1 MRSLILALPALAAL
15 ALPAAPAYSAEG
27 MWTLDNLPA
36 AMLQRDFGFSPDAA
50 WVRHVMQASV
60 RLESGCSASFVSP
73 DGLVLTNSHC
83 VRRCVSDLST
93 ARRDLA
99 LTAFVAD
106 SRDDERT
113 CPGLEA
119 SRLVETREVTAT
131 VRAALDGTRGNAFA
145 AARSRIQAELEAACV
160 AGDAD
165 SVRCQLVELYQ
176 GGQYW
181 IYRYERLREL
191 RLVFAPEEAAGSFGG
206 DLDNFEF
213 PRFSFDAALLRVW
226 KDGAPYRTGDWFA
239 LHPAGIAEDAL
250 VVATGQPGRTR
261 RLLTVSQLETLRD
274 VELTAAALRLAEL
287 RGLLTRYR
295 AEGAEQ
301 SRLAGADLRRA
312 ENQLKVLRGE
322 IEALHDPDLFARKRA
337 DERALRDF
345 VAADPALAA
354 RSAGAWEAIAQAQA
368 ARRRLGAEYTQLETG
383 HAFASPMFLHA
394 RSLVR
399 AAAERAR
406 PDGER
411 LREYSE
417 SALPALRQRTVAAI
431 PFHPD
436 YEAMTLAWSLGH
448 AREVLGSGHPAIR
461 RLLGKDS
468 PHAVAQRVM
477 RATGLGDAAERA
489 RLWDGGTEAISSNR
503 DPLLA
508 LAAAIDP
515 AARAARSAWESQ
527 VESVELAQH
536 ALISAARFARDGDNA
551 YPDASFTLRAAF
563 GVRRGYEENGREVA
577 SLTTLGQM
585 YERATG
591 AAPFAL
597 PARWLNRR
605 GTVDPS
611 TPLNQVTTIDT
622 IGGNSGSPI
631 IDRQRRLVGLNFDRN
646 RHALGRAYGFD
657 ETRGRNISVHPAA
670 ILAALEHIYMAPALV
685 RELRAAKKAAAG
697 QEP

>member
-1 MRSLILALPALAAL
+1 MRRIFLALPALVAL
-15 ALPAAPAYSAEG
+15 VLPAARTHAAEG
-27 MWTLDNLPA
+27 MWTLDNLPMA
-36 AMLQRDFGFSPDAA
+36 TLQRDFDFTPDAE

-60 RLESGCSASFVSP
+60 RLETGCSASFVAP

-83 VRRCVSDLST
+83 IRRCVSDLSS

-99 LTAFVAD
+99 LTGFVAD
-106 SRDDERT
+106 SRGEERI

-119 SRLVETREVTAT
+119 SRLIETRDVTTT
-131 VRAALDGTRGNAFA
+131 VRAALDGSQGDAFA
-145 AARSRIQAELEAACV
+145 AARNRIQAELEAACV
-160 AGDAD
+160 ADAAEE
-165 SVRCQLVELYQ
+165 VRCQLVELYQ

-191 RLVFAPEEAAGSFGG
+191 RLAFVPEEAIGGFGG
-206 DLDNFEF
+206 DLDNFEY
-213 PRFSFDAALLRVW
+213 PRFSLDAALLRVW
-226 KDGAPYRTGDWFA
+226 RDGAPYRTDDWFA
-239 LHPAGIAEDAL
+239 LHPAGTAEGEL
-250 VVATGQPGRTR
+250 VIATGQPGRTR

-274 VELTAAALRLAEL
+274 AELTAAALRLAEL

-301 SRLAGADLRRA
+301 SRIASADLRRT
-312 ENQLKVLRGE
+312 ENMLKVLRGE
-322 IEALHDPDLFARKRA
+322 IETLHDPAVFARKREA
-337 DERALRDF
+337 ERALRNF
-345 VAADPALAA
+345 VSADSTLAA
-354 RSAGAWEAIAQAQA
+354 GTAGAWDAIAQAQQ
-368 ARRRLGAEYTQLETG
+368 ARRSLGNEYTQLETG
-383 HAFASPMFLHA
+383 HAFASPLFLHA
-394 RSLVR
+394 RTLVR

-411 LREYSE
+411 LRDYSE
-417 SALPALRQRTVAAI
+417 SALPALRQRTVAAT
-431 PFHPD
+431 PFQPE

-448 AREVLGSGHPAIR
+448 AREALGHEHPAIR
-461 RLLGKDS
+461 TLLGKET
-468 PHAVAQRVM
+468 PQTVAQRVM

-489 RLWDGGTEAISSNR
+489 RLWDGGRKAVNASR

-515 AARAARSAWESQ
+515 AARAVRAAWESR
-527 VESVELAQH
+527 VESIELTQH
-536 ALISAARFARDGDNA
+536 ALISAARFAREGEHA

-585 YERATG
+585 LERASG

-597 PARWLNRR
+597 PARWLNRID
-605 GTVDPS
+605 TLDLS
-611 TPLNQVTTIDT
+611 TPLNQATTIDT

-670 ILAALEHIYMAPALV
+670 ILAALERIYQAPALV
-685 RELRAAKKAAAG
+685 QELRAAGGDAPA